1 MSIFIFFMSNN
12 KIYSFLA
19 INIQLNYTTFI
30 LYTLI
35 RKIKKKKNIRKNLDY
50 LLFFAIYLNISLLF
64 KILYFYTTI

>member
-19 INIQLNYTTFI
+19 INIQFNYTTFI

-35 RKIKKKKNIRKNLDY
+35 RKIKKKKKKN
-50 LLFFAIYLNISLLF
+50 
-64 KILYFYTTI
+64 T

>member
-1 MSIFIFFMSNN
+1 MLPECRFLFFFMSNN

-35 RKIKKKKNIRKNLDY
+35 RKIKKKKKN
-50 LLFFAIYLNISLLF
+50 
-64 KILYFYTTI
+64 T

>member
-35 RKIKKKKNIRKNLDY
+35 RKIKKKKIRKNLDY
-50 LLFFAIYLNISLLF
+50 LLLFTIYLNISLLF

>member
-35 RKIKKKKNIRKNLDY
+35 RKIKKKKN
-50 LLFFAIYLNISLLF
+50 
-64 KILYFYTTI
+64 T